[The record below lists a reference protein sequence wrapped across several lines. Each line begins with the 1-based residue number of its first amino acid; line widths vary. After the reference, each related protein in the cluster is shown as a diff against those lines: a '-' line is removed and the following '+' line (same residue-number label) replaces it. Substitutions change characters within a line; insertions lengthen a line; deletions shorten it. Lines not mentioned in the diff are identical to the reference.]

1 MLALVFLSSISTI
14 VGFLQSEL
22 LLLNDLVHTNI
33 DYDFCQNQE
42 PRNVGHN
49 NERYANGREVRDMP
63 MVERWLKDVKRNWG
77 VGWVAG
83 ALRMV
88 SFKEM

>member
-49 NERYANGREVRDMP
+49 NERYANGREV
-63 MVERWLKDVKRNWG
+63 VEGCEEELGGWLGGGGVKDGELQRN
-77 VGWVAG
+77 VINYPIQ
-83 ALRMV
+83 L
-88 SFKEM
+88 